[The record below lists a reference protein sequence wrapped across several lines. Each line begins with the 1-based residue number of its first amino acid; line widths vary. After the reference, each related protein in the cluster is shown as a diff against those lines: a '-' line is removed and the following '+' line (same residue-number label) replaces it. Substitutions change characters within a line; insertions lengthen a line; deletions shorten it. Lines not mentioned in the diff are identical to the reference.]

1 MRHLVKLIAAL
12 ILMGFAGI
20 AAAALILGTGLPSGM
35 GRDKAGSLDEARTTS
50 ACGAA
55 PSGAVSGFVT
65 EVAAAWPDLSAW
77 PPNTARAIQA
87 LDSGPRWLHS

>member
-20 AAAALILGTGLPSGM
+20 AAAALILGTGLPSGT
-35 GRDKAGSLDEARTTS
+35 GREKAGSLDEARTTS

-55 PSGAVSGFVT
+55 PSGAVPGFAT
-65 EVAAAWPDLSAW
+65 EVATVWPDLPAW
-77 PPNTARAIQA
+77 PSDTTPAIQA
-87 LDSGPRWLHS
+87 LDMGPRSPG